1 MTEII
6 GVDPGLVHTGVVVMG
21 FHGDSLIVEEF
32 VIPTEFITNAKG
44 DLVANL
50 EQVAGAVSMIVDLHP
65 GAHVFVEAYRPRGNA
80 YSTDPKM
87 TKLMG
92 YLAQHVKRGKVIDNT
107 GVKQVV
113 KTPLMKLLGV
123 WNFSQPTHH
132 QDLRSA
138 ARIGLFGALRDEE
151 LNKVVYTYVCAQL
164 GLTP

>member
-1 MTEII
+1 MTIII
-6 GVDPGLVHTGVVVMG
+6 GVDPGLVHTGVVVMYFEDG
-21 FHGDSLIVEEF
+21 NLVIDDF
-32 VIPTEFITNAKG
+32 VIETIYYEDQDK
-44 DLVANL
+44 DLVPNL
-50 EQVAGAVSMIVDLHP
+50 EQVAGAVATIVNLRP
-65 GAHVFVEAYRPRGNA
+65 AAHVFIEAYRPRGNA

-113 KTPLMKLLGV
+113 KTPLMKLLGC

-138 ARIGLFGALRDEE
+138 ARIALYGALKDEE
-151 LNKVVYTYVCAQL
+151 LNKVIYDYVV
-164 GLTP
+164 TRVP